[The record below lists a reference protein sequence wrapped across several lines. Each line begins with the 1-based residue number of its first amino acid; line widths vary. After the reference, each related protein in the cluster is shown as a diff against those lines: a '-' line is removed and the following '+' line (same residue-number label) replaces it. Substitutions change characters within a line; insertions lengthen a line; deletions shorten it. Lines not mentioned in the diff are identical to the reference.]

1 MTERKHDPDAISII
15 QAQAAGAE
23 SLRAAGVNDPRL
35 EAGSLLAH
43 ALRQDRTYVI
53 AHGNDL
59 MTGEQLDR
67 FRTLIARRAAR
78 EPLQYIVGYQEFFK
92 LTFEVTPGVLIPR
105 PETELI
111 VEAALELADRE
122 GSLSILDVGTG
133 SGCIVIS
140 LLHELKNA
148 AAMATDISSNA
159 LAVARRNAQRHNV
172 SDRVTFIQAD
182 SLAPIERP
190 AAFSLIVSNPPYVPA
205 GDIATLQ
212 REVRDHEPLTA
223 LVSGAD
229 GLDHIRALLRET
241 SHLLHHSGYFI
252 FEIGFGQGDA
262 IEQLVDRTIW
272 HLIEVR
278 KDLQGI
284 PRTVVLQ
291 KR

>member
-1 MTERKHDPDAISII
+1 MTERKHDLAALSII

-23 SLRAAGVNDPRL
+23 SLRAAGVIEPRL
-35 EAGSLLAH
+35 EAGSLLAQ
-43 ALRQDRTYVI
+43 ALHCDRTYLI
-53 AHGNDL
+53 THGDDL
-59 MTGEQLDR
+59 VTGERLDQ
-67 FRTLIARRAAR
+67 FRVLIARRAAR

-92 LTFEVTPGVLIPR
+92 LSFEVTPDVLIPR

-122 GSLSILDVGTG
+122 RSLSILDVGTG

-148 AAMATDISSNA
+148 RATATDISPNA
-159 LAVARRNAQRHNV
+159 LEVARRNAQRHNV
-172 SDRVTFIQAD
+172 SDRVTFTQAD
-182 SLAPIERP
+182 SLAPLTQS
-190 AAFSLIVSNPPYVPA
+190 AAFSLIVSNPPYIPA
-205 GDIATLQ
+205 GEIATLQ
-212 REVRDHEPLTA
+212 REVREHEPLAA
-223 LVSGAD
+223 LASGAD

-241 SHLLHHSGYFI
+241 PLVLHHSGHFI
-252 FEIGFGQGDA
+252 FEIGFGQGDT
-262 IEQLVDRTIW
+262 IERLVDRAIW
-272 HLIEVR
+272 RLIEIR

>member
-1 MTERKHDPDAISII
+1 MTERKHDPPALSII

-23 SLRAAGVNDPRL
+23 SLRSAGVLDSRL

-43 ALRQDRTYVI
+43 VLNRDRTYVI
-53 AHGNDL
+53 THGDD
-59 MTGEQLDR
+59 MVTSEQLDR

-92 LTFEVTPGVLIPR
+92 LTFEVTPDVLIPR
-105 PETELI
+105 PETEII

-122 GSLSILDVGTG
+122 RALSILDVGTG
-133 SGCIVIS
+133 TGCIVIS
-140 LLHELKNA
+140 LVTELKNA
-148 AAMATDISSNA
+148 RATATDISANA
-159 LAVARRNAQRHNV
+159 LEVARRNAQRQNV
-172 SDRVTFIQAD
+172 SDRVTFVQAD
-182 SLAPIERP
+182 SLLTLDPRE
-190 AAFSLIVSNPPYVPA
+190 AFSLIVSNPPYIPA

-212 REVRDHEPLTA
+212 REVREYEPLTA
-223 LVSGAD
+223 LASGAN

-241 SHLLHHSGYFI
+241 PQLLHQHGYFI
-252 FEIGFGQGDA
+252 FEIGFGQSEA
-262 IEQLVDRTIW
+262 IEQLIDHKTWRLV
-272 HLIEVR
+272 EVR

>member
-1 MTERKHDPDAISII
+1 MTERKHDPVAMSIM

-23 SLRAAGVNDPRL
+23 SLRAAGVSDPRL

-43 ALRQDRTYVI
+43 VLDRDRTYLI
-53 AHGNDL
+53 THGNDL
-59 MTGEQLDR
+59 VAGEQLDR

-92 LTFEVTPGVLIPR
+92 LSFEVTPDVLIPR

-122 GSLSILDVGTG
+122 QSLSILDVGTG

-140 LLHELKNA
+140 LLHELPNA
-148 AAMATDISSNA
+148 GGTATDISPAA
-159 LAVARRNAQRHNV
+159 LEVARRNAQRHLV
-172 SDRVTFIQAD
+172 SDRLTFVQTD
-182 SLAPIERP
+182 SLSPLGQS

-205 GDIATLQ
+205 RDLATLQ
-212 REVRDHEPLTA
+212 HEVRDYEPLTA

-241 SHLLHHSGYFI
+241 PHLLPHHGYFI
-252 FEIGFGQGDA
+252 FEIGFGQRDA
-262 IEQLVDRTIW
+262 IDKLVDHAVW

-278 KDLQGI
+278 EDLQGI
-284 PRTVVLQ
+284 PRTVILQ

>member
-1 MTERKHDPDAISII
+1 MTERKHDHDALSII

-23 SLRAAGVNDPRL
+23 SLGAAGVTDPRR

-43 ALRQDRTYVI
+43 AVRHDRTYLI
-53 AHGNDL
+53 THGNDL
-59 MTGEQLDR
+59 LTGEQLER

-78 EPLQYIVGYQEFFK
+78 EPLQYIIGYQEFFK
-92 LTFEVTPGVLIPR
+92 LSFEVTPDVLIPR

-122 GSLSILDVGTG
+122 RSLSILDVGTG

-148 AAMATDISSNA
+148 RAIATDISPNA
-159 LAVARRNAQRHNV
+159 LEVARRNAHRHNV
-172 SDRVTFIQAD
+172 SDRVTFTQSD
-182 SLAPIERP
+182 SLAPLTQS

-205 GDIATLQ
+205 RDIATLQ

-223 LVSGAD
+223 LASGAD

-241 SHLLHHSGYFI
+241 PRVLHHSGYFI

-262 IEQLVDRTIW
+262 IEQLVDRAIW
-272 HLIEVR
+272 HLLAVR

>member
-1 MTERKHDPDAISII
+1 MTERKHDPGAMSII

-23 SLRAAGVNDPRL
+23 SLRAAGVSDPRL

-43 ALRQDRTYVI
+43 VLLRDRTYLI
-53 AHGNDL
+53 THGNDL
-59 MTGEQLDR
+59 VTGEQLDR

-78 EPLQYIVGYQEFFK
+78 EPLQYIAGSQEFFK
-92 LTFEVTPGVLIPR
+92 LSFEVTPDVLIPR

-111 VEAALELADRE
+111 VEAALALADRE
-122 GSLSILDVGTG
+122 ESFSILDVGTG

-140 LLHELKNA
+140 LLHELPNA
-148 AAMATDISSNA
+148 DGTATDISPAA
-159 LAVARRNAQRHNV
+159 LGVARRNAQRHEV
-172 SDRVTFIQAD
+172 SDRVTLVQTD
-182 SLAPIERP
+182 SLSPLGQS

-205 GDIATLQ
+205 RDIETLQ
-212 REVRDHEPLTA
+212 REVRDYEPLTA

-241 SHLLHHSGYFI
+241 PHLLDHNGYFI
-252 FEIGFGQGDA
+252 FEIGFGQRDA
-262 IEQLVDRTIW
+262 VEELVDRSVW

-278 KDLQGI
+278 EDLQGI
-284 PRTVVLQ
+284 PRTVILQ

>member
-1 MTERKHDPDAISII
+1 MTALKHDPNEVSII

-23 SLRAAGVNDPRL
+23 SLRSAGIPDARQ

-43 ALRQDRTYVI
+43 ALRRDRTYVI
-53 AHGNDL
+53 AHGNDVL
-59 MTGEQLDR
+59 ASDQLDR
-67 FRTLIARRAAR
+67 FQTLIARRAAR

-92 LTFEVTPGVLIPR
+92 LEFEVTPGVLIPR
-105 PETELI
+105 PETELV
-111 VEAALELADRE
+111 VEAALDVADRE
-122 GSLSILDVGTG
+122 QSLSILDVGTG

-140 LLHELKNA
+140 LLNELKNA
-148 AAMATDISSNA
+148 QAIATDVSAQA

-172 SDRVTFIQAD
+172 SGRVKFVEAD
-182 SLAPIERP
+182 SLSRLDPPAP
-190 AAFSLIVSNPPYVPA
+190 FSLIVSNPPYIPS

-212 REVRDHEPLTA
+212 HEVREHEPLTA

-241 SHLLHHSGYFI
+241 PQLLDHDGYFI
-252 FEIGFGQGDA
+252 FEIGFGQRDA
-262 IEQLVDRTIW
+262 IEQLVDHVLWR
-272 HLIEVR
+272 LVEVR

-284 PRTVVLQ
+284 PRTFILQ

>member
-1 MTERKHDPDAISII
+1 MTARKHDPDALSMI

-23 SLRAAGVNDPRL
+23 SLQAAGVTDPRL

-43 ALRQDRTYVI
+43 VLRHDRTYLI
-53 AHGNDL
+53 THGNDPVPS
-59 MTGEQLDR
+59 EQLAR
-67 FRTLIARRAAR
+67 FRVLIARRAAR
-78 EPLQYIVGYQEFFK
+78 EPLQYIIGYQEFFK
-92 LTFEVTPGVLIPR
+92 LSFEVTPDVLIPR

-122 GSLSILDVGTG
+122 RSLSILDVGTG

-140 LLHELKNA
+140 LLHELKKA
-148 AAMATDISSNA
+148 RATATDISPHA
-159 LAVARRNAQRHNV
+159 LEVARKNARRHSV
-172 SDRVTFIQAD
+172 SDRVTFTQAD
-182 SLAPIERP
+182 FLAPSTQS
-190 AAFSLIVSNPPYVPA
+190 AAFSLIVSNPPYIPE

-241 SHLLHHSGYFI
+241 PQVLHHSGYFI
-252 FEIGFGQGDA
+252 FEIGIGQGDA
-262 IEQLVDRTIW
+262 IEHLVDRAIW

>member
-1 MTERKHDPDAISII
+1 MTERIHDPGAFSII
-15 QAQAAGAE
+15 QALAAGAE
-23 SLRAAGVNDPRL
+23 SLRAAGILDPRR

-43 ALRQDRTYVI
+43 ALRRDRTYLI
-53 AHGNDL
+53 THGDDL
-59 MTGEQLDR
+59 VTGEQGDR
-67 FRTLIARRAAR
+67 FCALIARRAAR
-78 EPLQYIVGYQEFFK
+78 EPLQYIIGYQEFFK
-92 LTFEVTPGVLIPR
+92 LSFEVTPDVLIPR

-111 VEAALELADRE
+111 VEAALALADPERT
-122 GSLSILDVGTG
+122 LSILDVGTG

-148 AAMATDISSNA
+148 TAMATDISSNA
-159 LAVARRNAQRHNV
+159 LEVARRNAQRHNV

-182 SLAPIERP
+182 SLAPIERS
-190 AAFSLIVSNPPYVPA
+190 AAFSLIVSNPPYVPE
-205 GDIATLQ
+205 GEIAALQ
-212 REVRDHEPLTA
+212 PEVRDHEPLTA

-241 SHLLHHSGYFI
+241 SHLLHHNGYFI
-252 FEIGFGQGDA
+252 FEIGFGQRDA
-262 IEQLVDRTIW
+262 VERLVDPAIW

>member
-1 MTERKHDPDAISII
+1 MTERKHDPDALSII

-23 SLRAAGVNDPRL
+23 SLRAAGVIDPRL

-43 ALRQDRTYVI
+43 SLRHDRTYLI
-53 AHGNDL
+53 THGNDL
-59 MTGEQLDR
+59 VTGEPLDR

-78 EPLQYIVGYQEFFK
+78 EPLQYIIGYQEFFK
-92 LTFEVTPGVLIPR
+92 LSFEVTPDVLIPR

-111 VEAALELADRE
+111 VEAALGLADRE
-122 GSLSILDVGTG
+122 RSLSILDVGTG

-140 LLHELKNA
+140 LVHELKNA
-148 AAMATDISSNA
+148 YATATDISPNA
-159 LAVARRNAQRHNV
+159 LEVARRNAQRHNV
-172 SDRVTFIQAD
+172 SDRVTFTQAD
-182 SLAPIERP
+182 SLSLLSQS
-190 AAFSLIVSNPPYVPA
+190 AAFSLVVSNPPYIPA

-212 REVRDHEPLTA
+212 REVREHEPLTA
-223 LVSGAD
+223 LASGAD
-229 GLDHIRALLRET
+229 GLDHIRALLCET
-241 SHLLHHSGYFI
+241 PPVLHHSGYFI
-252 FEIGFGQGDA
+252 FEIGFGQDEA
-262 IEQLVDRTIW
+262 IEQLVDRAIW

>member
-1 MTERKHDPDAISII
+1 MTERKHDPGALSII

-23 SLRAAGVNDPRL
+23 SLRAAGVIDPRL

-43 ALRQDRTYVI
+43 ALRHDRTYLI
-53 AHGNDL
+53 THGNDL
-59 MTGEQLDR
+59 ATGEQLDR
-67 FRTLIARRAAR
+67 FRVLIARRAAR
-78 EPLQYIVGYQEFFK
+78 EPLQYIIGYQEFFK
-92 LTFEVTPGVLIPR
+92 LSFEVTPDVLIPR

-122 GSLSILDVGTG
+122 RSLSILDVGTG

-148 AAMATDISSNA
+148 NATATDISPNA
-159 LAVARRNAQRHNV
+159 LEVGRRNAQRHNV

-182 SLAPIERP
+182 SLSSLCQS
-190 AAFSLIVSNPPYVPA
+190 AAFSLIVSNPPYIPA
-205 GDIATLQ
+205 RDIATLQ

-223 LVSGAD
+223 LASGAD

-241 SHLLHHSGYFI
+241 PRVLDHSGYFI

-262 IEQLVDRTIW
+262 IEQLVDRAIW

>member
-1 MTERKHDPDAISII
+1 MTERKHDPLAMSII

-23 SLRAAGVNDPRL
+23 SLKSAGITDPRL

-43 ALRQDRTYVI
+43 VLHRDRTYLI

-59 MTGEQLDR
+59 MTGAQLER
-67 FRTLIARRAAR
+67 FRSLIARRAAG

-92 LTFEVTPGVLIPR
+92 LSFEVTPGVLIPR

-111 VEAALELADRE
+111 VEAALELLDPE
-122 GSLSILDVGTG
+122 QSLSILDVGTG

-148 AAMATDISSNA
+148 RALATDISASA
-159 LAVARRNAQRHNV
+159 LEVARRNAQRHLV
-172 SDRVTFIQAD
+172 SERLTFVQTD
-182 SLAPIERP
+182 SLSPIKTC
-190 AAFSLIVSNPPYVPA
+190 AAFSLIVSNPPYIPA
-205 GDIATLQ
+205 RDIATLQ

-241 SHLLHHSGYFI
+241 PQLLQQNGYFI
-252 FEIGFGQGDA
+252 LEIGFGQRDA
-262 IEQLVDRTIW
+262 VVQLVDRAVW
-272 HLIEVR
+272 DLFEVR